1 MEHFHKKKDIYEEQR
16 RKEISSCLDLL
27 QKIGVDT
34 TNFSDVIKLLES
46 QITREVFADLDIEE
60 LQQLSLKLRMI
71 LKKKIDNE

>member
-46 QITREVFADLDIEE
+46 QNNKGGVCR
-60 LQQLSLKLRMI
+60 S
-71 LKKKIDNE
+71 